1 MRSLPEEENEKDARL
16 TVFQGTYLN
25 PTVSECR
32 NTRSMLCI
40 WFDSNQLKISV
51 YGMLHPGNFTIPL
64 QVKILKGTT
73 KYLHIEPR
81 KSIVTDVY

>member
-1 MRSLPEEENEKDARL
+1 
-16 TVFQGTYLN
+16 
-25 PTVSECR
+25 
-32 NTRSMLCI
+32 MLCI